1 MAISYVKIMH
11 LRYSWTSQHYH
22 QALIVPGSHEF
33 YGGDDVA
40 NGDSWKYNDTA
51 KSELLSKSSG

>member
-1 MAISYVKIMH
+1 MH

-40 NGDSWKYNDTA
+40 NSDSWKYNDTA